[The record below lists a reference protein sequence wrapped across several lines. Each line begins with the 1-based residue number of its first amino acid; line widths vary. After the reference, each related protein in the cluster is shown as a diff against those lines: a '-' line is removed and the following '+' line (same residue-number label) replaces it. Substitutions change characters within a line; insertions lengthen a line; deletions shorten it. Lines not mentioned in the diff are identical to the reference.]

1 MASCFSSSV
10 AIPHASPI
18 PFPIA
23 GETCLVDT
31 RDAFEL
37 ETSEPSLMGIENRWM
52 DSRSIF
58 HRDVRVACL
67 LVRIEIFW
75 CSGGLID
82 GLISRLGIKLF
93 SYSLNRLV

>member
-1 MASCFSSSV
+1 
-10 AIPHASPI
+10 
-18 PFPIA
+18 
-23 GETCLVDT
+23 
-31 RDAFEL
+31 
-37 ETSEPSLMGIENRWM
+37 MGIENRWM